1 MELTTEFPFAVA
13 FSVAVIAVL
22 LIGIAKAGF
31 GGGVGLLT
39 TPLMSLVMPAKITVG
54 FLLPLL
60 IIADGFTL
68 FHHRGHWDKPN
79 LKMLVPSAFIGIIL
93 GVLLIDVVSDQELKR
108 IIGGVVI
115 IFTAVQ
121 MIRNHLQKGALYRP
135 SWWQGGIAGTSAG
148 FVSAI
153 AHSAGAIVAIYLLPQ
168 RLDKRVFVSTMV
180 LFFAIV
186 NLLKVPPYLAI
197 GLIDWQTLKSGL
209 IFIPFIPIGTLAG
222 AWLNR
227 RLDQNVFTRI
237 IYVLVLITGLQLLFG
252 FNILEWIF
260 THNSVSGG

>member
-1 MELTTEFPFAVA
+1 MELTTEFPFVVA

-68 FHHRGHWDKPN
+68 IHHRGHWDKAN
-79 LKMLVPSAFIGIIL
+79 LKMLIPAACLGIIL
-93 GVLLIDVVSDQELKR
+93 GVLLIDIVSDQQLKH
-108 IIGGVVI
+108 IIGGAVI

-121 MIRNHLQKGALYRP
+121 IVRNHLQKGAIYTP
-135 SWWQGGIAGTSAG
+135 VWWQGGIAGTFAG

-153 AHSAGAIVAIYLLPQ
+153 AHSAGAIIAIYLLPQ

-180 LFFAIV
+180 LFFAII

-209 IFIPFIPIGTLAG
+209 IFVPFIPIGTLLG

-227 RLDQNVFTRI
+227 RLNQNTFMRI
-237 IYVLVLITGLQLLFG
+237 IYILVLITGLQLLFG
-252 FNILEWIF
+252 FNVLEWIF
-260 THNSVSGG
+260 THNSANGG